1 MPNGQP
7 SKLSK
12 IVSGGLRSIAA
23 SFPGFASLA
32 QSWSEYENYRAEER
46 ITELM
51 NNLENKFESLKDR
64 VNNIEYVCQQIRDQF
79 PSLLEVTI
87 EKVRKEFSQQ
97 KREIYADVL
106 VGLLFRQYEC
116 PYEDKVAV
124 IHSLDALNPADLE
137 ALKLFR
143 GKEQSAVKE
152 LNWQSLNL
160 PGDDNQKLSELVS
173 MLARLESRGLIITTR
188 IHSGVV
194 YVPDKLD
201 PSIARLIETQYRVLP
216 LGQRILSTL
225 E

>member
-1 MPNGQP
+1 MSNEQP

-12 IVSGGLRSIAA
+12 IVSSSLRSIAA
-23 SFPGFASLA
+23 SFPVFASLGEA
-32 QSWSEYENYRAEER
+32 WSEYENYRTEER
-46 ITELM
+46 ITELI
-51 NNLENKFESLKDR
+51 NNLKTKFESLKDR
-64 VNNIEYVCQQIRDQF
+64 VDNIEDICQQIRDQF
-79 PSLLEVTI
+79 PSMLEITI

-106 VGLLFRQYEC
+106 VGLLFRRYEY

-124 IHSLDALNPADLE
+124 IHSLDVLNPTDLKV
-137 ALKLFR
+137 LKLFR
-143 GKEQSAVKE
+143 QREQSTVRE

-188 IHSGVV
+188 IDSGAV
-194 YVPDKLD
+194 YVPHGLD
-201 PSIARLIETQYRVLP
+201 PSIARLSEIQYRILP